1 MIQLKIV
8 IVSVLWTF
16 GWVLHFASTDAA
28 VNAMNLSIAF
38 APGIALF
45 FVVLTV
51 CLGRL
56 MHLLALEQKFDLDLC
71 EQVCREVYDR

>member
-45 FVVLTV
+45 LWFLLFVW
-51 CLGRL
+51 
-56 MHLLALEQKFDLDLC
+56 DD
-71 EQVCREVYDR
+71 